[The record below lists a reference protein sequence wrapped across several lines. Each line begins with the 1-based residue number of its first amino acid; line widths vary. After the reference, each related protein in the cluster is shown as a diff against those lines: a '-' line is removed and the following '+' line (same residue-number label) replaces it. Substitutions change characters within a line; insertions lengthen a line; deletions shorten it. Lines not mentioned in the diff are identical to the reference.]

1 MRFRDRLLS
10 GPELEDQRL
19 LSHAEGHSYVLPER
33 ALIFVEP
40 ILYRSVRDALVGR
53 ELHPFHVVVSEIWK
67 HLVGE
72 ALQTIP
78 SRQRPRKKLKSS
90 QVLDISLRAGFV
102 AMAENAMVHVTA
114 RGARLRDV
122 LDTEAL
128 RGHFQQ
134 YGPAVGAW
142 IPRGATTP

>member
-1 MRFRDRLLS
+1 MCGYVFC
-10 GPELEDQRL
+10 ELFLFFTQF
-19 LSHAEGHSYVLPER
+19 S
-33 ALIFVEP
+33 
-40 ILYRSVRDALVGR
+40 
-53 ELHPFHVVVSEIWK
+53 ELHPFHVVVSESWK
-67 HLVGE
+67 HLVDE

-102 AMAENAMVHVTA
+102 AMAENAMVHATA

-134 YGPAVGAW
+134 YGPVVGVW
-142 IPRGATTP
+142 IPRGRDRRWFGFFTVGDT